1 MERKTGS
8 GLLFIPVLYALLIL
22 VFLFLHF
29 SQFEEFSRQMKN
41 VSYYGT
47 MTKGRGIKPQQISKL
62 TVMSNGL
69 AVNFSASA
77 PLTMISEDGI
87 RRNLQIQD
95 ISRDENTLL
104 LSFKYD
110 TSIRISSDPVSND
123 SSLEFT
129 IPKTRPPIK
138 ELQIQTDTLQPFQL
152 TADEENRYM
161 LTDGTSSFFLNMNQ
175 DFSFNPKSKILTIS
189 MVDRTTATLAL
200 EDEAPGLGR
209 TVREWLTKEESTEK
223 EYEELLARFIA
234 ASYNG
239 WKSRFDKNLG
249 TWALPDGNSSFDEK
263 ILVCEISEALK
274 QGEYSL
280 LLPDLL
286 KAAEKNSSR
295 LSWYSAP
302 FTGDIVN
309 RGAPLLRGNPIQLL
323 RQLNTFQLEGNP
335 EAPPYREILEL
346 AALLNNG
353 EELDIEAWVEENL
366 YPLIVWLEEGLFL
379 FHPENPVCYSTQNI
393 QAADMLIKAGEIT
406 GSNQLIRIG
415 QKILISVL
423 AKADENGF
431 LPARITFSR
440 ERASQ
445 GEGFLRPEDIYSSF
459 FNRDFNPR
467 IIDLSNQEGA
477 GSWLFTAAE
486 DTRINS
492 DNESVSIDLVYPK
505 GQIHHIIISGI
516 DPFDRI
522 LLHGIRWK
530 SDPRFQRY
538 SDGWV
543 YDSVNKTLYVKL
555 RQRAGREIIQIMKAS
570 ADPEPVQDSQETPE
584 NPAETSNTEPKPE
597 ISS

>member
-8 GLLFIPVLYALLIL
+8 GLLFIPVLYALLISAL
-22 VFLFLHF
+22 LFLHF

-41 VSYYGT
+41 VAYYGT
-47 MTKGRGIKPQQISKL
+47 MTKSRGITPQRISRL
-62 TVMSNGL
+62 TVISNGL
-69 AVNFSASA
+69 AVNFSVSD

-87 RRNLQIQD
+87 KRNLHIQE
-95 ISRDENTLL
+95 ISRDEDDLL

-110 TSIRISSDPVSND
+110 TSVRVHSDPVSNN

-129 IPKTRPPIK
+129 IPKTLPPVK
-138 ELQIQTDTLQPFQL
+138 ELQIRTETLQPFQL
-152 TADEENRYM
+152 IPDEENRYM

-175 DFSFNPKSKILTIS
+175 DFSFDPRNKTLTIS
-189 MVDRTTATLAL
+189 MADRTTAILAL

-209 TVREWLTKEESTEK
+209 TVREWLAEEESTEEEYK
-223 EYEELLARFIA
+223 EILALYKT

-249 TWALPDGNSSFDEK
+249 TWTLPDGNSSFDEK
-263 ILVCEISEALK
+263 TLVCEITEALRY
-274 QGEYSL
+274 GEYSL

-309 RGAPLLRGNPIQLL
+309 KGAPLLRGNPAQLL
-323 RQLNTFQLEGNP
+323 KQLNTLQIEGNP
-335 EAPPYREILEL
+335 EESPYKEILEL
-346 AALLNNG
+346 AAIQNSG
-353 EELDIEAWVEENL
+353 EDLDIEAWVEERI

-379 FHPENPVCYSTQNI
+379 FHPDNPVCYSTQNI
-393 QAADMLIKAGEIT
+393 QAAEMLIKAGEIT
-406 GSNQLIRIG
+406 GSKQLIRIG

-423 AKADENGF
+423 AKSDENGF

-445 GEGFLRPEDIYSSF
+445 GEGFLRPEDIYCSF
-459 FNRDFNPR
+459 FSGDFTPR
-467 IIDLSNQEGA
+467 VIDLTNQEGT

-486 DTRINS
+486 DIRINS
-492 DNESVSIDLVYPK
+492 DNKSISLDLIYPK
-505 GQIHHIIISGI
+505 GQVHHIILSGI
-516 DPFDRI
+516 EPFDRI
-522 LLHGIRWK
+522 ILHGIRWK

-543 YDSVNKTLYVKL
+543 YDSVNKVLYVKI
-555 RQRAGREIIQIMKAS
+555 RQRTGKETIRIMKAS
-570 ADPEPVQDSQETPE
+570 PEPVPVIEETPE
-584 NPAETSNTEPKPE
+584 EPVESSNAEPE

>member
-8 GLLFIPVLYALLIL
+8 GLLFIPVLYALLISAL
-22 VFLFLHF
+22 LFLHF
-29 SQFEEFSRQMKN
+29 TQFEDFSRQMKN
-41 VSYYGT
+41 VAYYGT
-47 MTKGRGIKPQQISKL
+47 MTEGRGITPQRISRL
-62 TVMSNGL
+62 TVISNGL

-87 RRNLQIQD
+87 KRNLQIQE
-95 ISRDENTLL
+95 ISRNEDDLL

-110 TSIRISSDPVSND
+110 TFVRVHSDPVSNN
-123 SSLEFT
+123 SSLEFA
-129 IPKTRPPIK
+129 IPRTLPPVK
-138 ELQIQTDTLQPFQL
+138 ELQIRTETLHPFQL
-152 TADEENRYM
+152 IADEENRYM

-175 DFSFNPKSKILTIS
+175 DFSFDPRNRTLTIS
-189 MVDRTTATLAL
+189 MADRTTATLTL

-209 TVREWLTKEESTEK
+209 TVREWLSEEESTEEEYK
-223 EYEELLARFIA
+223 EILALYKT

-249 TWALPDGNSSFDEK
+249 TWTLPDGNSSFDEK
-263 ILVCEISEALK
+263 TLVCEITEALRY
-274 QGEYSL
+274 GEYSL

-309 RGAPLLRGNPIQLL
+309 KGAPLLRGNPAQLL
-323 RQLNTFQLEGNP
+323 KQLNTFQMEGNP
-335 EAPPYREILEL
+335 EESPYKEILEL
-346 AALLNNG
+346 AAIQNSG
-353 EELDIEAWVEENL
+353 ENLDIEAWVEERI

-379 FHPENPVCYSTQNI
+379 FHPDNPVCYSTQNI
-393 QAADMLIKAGEIT
+393 QAAEMLIKAGEIT

-415 QKILISVL
+415 QKIIISVL

-445 GEGFLRPEDIYSSF
+445 GEGVLKPEDIYCSF
-459 FNRDFNPR
+459 FNGDFSPR
-467 IIDLSNQEGA
+467 VIDLTNQVGT

-486 DTRINS
+486 DARINS
-492 DNESVSIDLVYPK
+492 DNKSISLDLKYPK
-505 GQIHHIIISGI
+505 GQVHHIIISGI
-516 DPFDRI
+516 EPFDRI

-543 YDSVNKTLYVKL
+543 YDSVNKVLYIKI
-555 RQRAGREIIQIMKAS
+555 RQRAEKETIRIMKAS
-570 ADPEPVQDSQETPE
+570 PEPVPVIEETPE
-584 NPAETSNTEPKPE
+584 ETVESSNDEPE